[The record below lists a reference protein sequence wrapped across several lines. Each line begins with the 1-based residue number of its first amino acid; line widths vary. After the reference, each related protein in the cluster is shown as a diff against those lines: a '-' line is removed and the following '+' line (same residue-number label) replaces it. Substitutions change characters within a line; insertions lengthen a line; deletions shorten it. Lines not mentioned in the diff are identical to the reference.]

1 MASALFFVFL
11 YVLTFLQSSTPVKGI
26 ELLYCSPL
34 NTGSDF
40 DTVISDFQSNGRCRE
55 TCIGKYSFAI
65 LQGKSCWCS
74 DAVPGDITDVS
85 DCSDSCP
92 GYPKDKCG
100 SVRKRLY
107 GYIQL
112 DKRPTTT
119 IAGSTTSLTG
129 TPSLSSSSSLSSPS
143 STSFADQV
151 TVTVTLTQTGSPTTF
166 FTSTKSSLTTNPTSS
181 ETSSVSTQTI
191 PGGIATITIPNNTP
205 VHTSD
210 PQAGSSNLNGG
221 QIAGIVIGSLAGFGI
236 IIALIFLIVR
246 AHRRRER
253 QRSQRNELF
262 NPFHEPAVPTPVFRP
277 HLTTEKPPAQSFL
290 RVPNSRDT
298 RLKNGIYPNGSR
310 RSNVSLQD
318 HQDYSRPVLRLT
330 NPDPPSSD

>member
-119 IAGSTTSLTG
+119 IAGSTT
-129 TPSLSSSSSLSSPS
+129 
-143 STSFADQV
+143 
-151 TVTVTLTQTGSPTTF
+151 
-166 FTSTKSSLTTNPTSS
+166 SLTTNPTSS

>member
-65 LQGKSCWCS
+65 LQ
-74 DAVPGDITDVS
+74 
-85 DCSDSCP
+85 
-92 GYPKDKCG
+92 
-100 SVRKRLY
+100 
-107 GYIQL
+107 
-112 DKRPTTT
+112 
-119 IAGSTTSLTG
+119 AGSTTSLVNWYPLPIIIIIIILTFINIVCRPG
-129 TPSLSSSSSLSSPS
+129 NSDCYPH
-143 STSFADQV
+143 ADWEPHYIFH
-151 TVTVTLTQTGSPTTF
+151 LNEA
-166 FTSTKSSLTTNPTSS
+166 SLTTNPTSS

>member
-119 IAGSTTSLTG
+119 IAGSTTSLT
-129 TPSLSSSSSLSSPS
+129 
-143 STSFADQV
+143 
-151 TVTVTLTQTGSPTTF
+151 
-166 FTSTKSSLTTNPTSS
+166 TNPTSS

-210 PQAGSSNLNGG
+210 PQADSSNLNGG

>member
-181 ETSSVSTQTI
+181 ETSSVS
-191 PGGIATITIPNNTP
+191 
-205 VHTSD
+205 
-210 PQAGSSNLNGG
+210 NLNGG